1 MKEGSCHHN
10 FALELP
16 LACRLLQEAI
26 VLSDITSSASVVSSD
41 EHAHVAPSTTTV
53 AESQTTK
60 PTTLAPTAHV
70 VLSSEESTAT
80 SKDAT
85 SEDATSEDATSED
98 ATSEDATAS
107 IHSSVEGSGVA
118 EAVSV
123 KEQTLQVLKAKVR

>member
-1 MKEGSCHHN
+1 VKEGSCHHN

-98 ATSEDATAS
+98 ATAS
-107 IHSSVEGSGVA
+107 THSSVEGIGVA

>member
-41 EHAHVAPSTTTV
+41 EHVHVAPSTTTV

-98 ATSEDATAS
+98 ATAS
-107 IHSSVEGSGVA
+107 THSSVEGSGVA

>member
-41 EHAHVAPSTTTV
+41 EHVHVAPSTTTV

-98 ATSEDATAS
+98 ATAS

>member
-41 EHAHVAPSTTTV
+41 EHVHVAPSTTTV

-85 SEDATSEDATSED
+85 SEDATSEDAT
-98 ATSEDATAS
+98 AS
-107 IHSSVEGSGVA
+107 THSSVEGSGVA

>member
-98 ATSEDATAS
+98 ATAS
-107 IHSSVEGSGVA
+107 THSSVEGSGVA